1 MPRYPIDTSQINCPI
16 DNTADACVTANKAII
31 SERLKKLYI
40 RGRGRYGAIPHPK
53 TALLSLLLQERE
65 KPFESREK
73 DELEYLRERLR
84 NAQKDWVPSPD
95 EIYAQKRAARPLK
108 EIHS

>member
-1 MPRYPIDTSQINCPI
+1 MQCDIRSTSNSSTG
-16 DNTADACVTANKAII
+16 NKADAYVSADGAIL
-31 SERLKKLYI
+31 SQRLKKLYI

-65 KPFESREK
+65 KPFESRVN

-84 NAQKDWVPSPD
+84 DAQKEWVPTPE
-95 EIYAQKRAARPLK
+95 EIYAQKRAARPFK